1 MGLYVTLV
9 HCLSGE
15 LSLDD
20 DIRFL
25 ETLLSVAE
33 FVLDV
38 AGDIAFYTGVIAF
51 EESVVC
57 EMGA

>member
-20 DIRFL
+20 DSRFL

-38 AGDIAFYTGVIAF
+38 AGDIAF
-51 EESVVC
+51 
-57 EMGA
+57 